1 MERAWELL
9 LLFFVVVA
17 ASAPAQPNYE
27 VGPLTFNIS
36 NRGVLGLSKEGI
48 SVGTGSLMNWGP
60 GWSWVSACSSQ
71 SEWRLVSGPTG
82 SETEVE
88 LECYARCEYAEIRP
102 KVKYWLGLAESLLEI
117 NFTVVSDSSF
127 SGLSWTLQLPINR
140 FSGKNVYIALM
151 NGSLIPV
158 RLREESVPGE
168 FQLTWMN
175 EAIGYV
181 VPVDEENGLIFSVIS
196 DAWPQ
201 GMPVSIDDERE
212 WGGSVYSLR
221 NWIAQQFTLSA
232 GQTVRFIVYLLP
244 YSNTPSSGVEKLA
257 LIYGELSAG
266 APLNEL
272 KSKIIS
278 ELSLQEVGEKRAG
291 SALLYTLLAFVAVTV
306 IAATIFVYLTAKKR
320 ANR

>member
-1 MERAWELL
+1 MEL
-9 LLFFVVVA
+9 
-17 ASAPAQPNYE
+17 
-27 VGPLTFNIS
+27 
-36 NRGVLGLSKEGI
+36 
-48 SVGTGSLMNWGP
+48 
-60 GWSWVSACSSQ
+60 GWSWVGACSSQ
-71 SEWRLVSGPTG
+71 SEWRLVSGPAG

-88 LECYARCEYAEIRP
+88 LECHARCEYAEIRP
-102 KVKYWLGLAESLLEI
+102 KVKYWLGLTESLLEI

-127 SGLSWTLQLPINR
+127 SGLSWTFQLPISS

-158 RLREESVPGE
+158 KLREESVPGE
-168 FQLTWMN
+168 FQLIWIN

-181 VPVDEENGLIFSVIS
+181 IPIDEKSGLIFSVIS

-232 GQTVRFIVYLLP
+232 GQMVRFIVYLLP
-244 YSNTPSSGVEKLA
+244 YSDTPSFGVEKLA
-257 LIYGELSAG
+257 SIYGELSAG
-266 APLNEL
+266 APLDEVKL
-272 KSKIIS
+272 KIIG
-278 ELSLQEVGEKRAG
+278 ELGLQEVSEKKAG
-291 SALLYTLLAFVAVTV
+291 SAFLYTLLAFAAVTV
-306 IAATIFVYLTAKKR
+306 IAATIFTYLAVKKR

>member
-1 MERAWELL
+1 
-9 LLFFVVVA
+9 
-17 ASAPAQPNYE
+17 
-27 VGPLTFNIS
+27 
-36 NRGVLGLSKEGI
+36 
-48 SVGTGSLMNWGP
+48 
-60 GWSWVSACSSQ
+60 
-71 SEWRLVSGPTG
+71 WRLVSGPTG